1 VIASD
6 AGSLRRAPMWWPI
19 GAAHKEGIERGMLS
33 IADTALPALRPGT
46 IATVHEQ
53 AEAKSNRD
61 SLLIAFYA
69 CAVILIGFI
78 IASDEF
84 LHWFVLPVLLCGI
97 LIGSDAVDWMRG
109 RVSLLD
115 PAGCVGLLGLHFFFL
130 APLLHVKWDLWM
142 PYVTPPPDWRPW
154 LGGMAMVNVL
164 GLLVYRLARGRPVDS
179 RPQVVRQPIWQIDP
193 GLFMPL
199 MACVLMVAA
208 ALQLWVYQ
216 QFGGILG
223 IVSMY
228 METRQM
234 GFVDSPFKGLGIL
247 FIVSE
252 SFPILAMMAFSLYA
266 ARHKHA
272 RSWGVLLGVFV
283 VYFALLML
291 FGGLRGSRGNT
302 LYSLVMGGGII
313 HLLVRPVTKKMMAIG
328 CLFVIGFMY
337 VFGFY
342 KEAGIDALTVL
353 DAQTA
358 QVEEM
363 ERKTGRTFEGMILGD
378 LGRSDV
384 QAFIL
389 YRLVT
394 FPTYYDY
401 AWGRTYLGTAALL
414 VPNSVWPER
423 PVTKVKEGTEVMFG
437 KGAHRVGMWDASNIY
452 GLAGE
457 TMLNFGPFAAPFAF
471 VILGWVVNKIRL
483 FAAGLDHRDIRVLLI
498 PFCLIFTVH
507 VLTADSDNILW
518 FTVKFGLVPFLVM
531 AMGSKR
537 VYSRFGVP
545 Q

>member
-1 VIASD
+1 MFS
-6 AGSLRRAPMWWPI
+6 SI
-19 GAAHKEGIERGMLS
+19 GN
-33 IADTALPALRPGT
+33 TTLPAPSPGPVAL
-46 IATVHEQ
+46 IHEP
-53 AEAKSNRD
+53 AEAKNHID
-61 SLLIAFYA
+61 SLFISFYA
-69 CAVILIGFI
+69 CALTLIGFI
-78 IASDEF
+78 ITSDQF
-84 LHWFVLPVLLCGI
+84 LHWFVVPVLLCGV

-115 PAGCVGLLGLHFFFL
+115 PAGCLGLLGLHFFFL

-142 PYVTPPPDWRPW
+142 PYITPPPDWRPW
-154 LGGMAMVNVL
+154 LGGMAVINVL
-164 GLLVYRLARGRPVDS
+164 GLVVYRLSRGTS
-179 RPQVVRQPIWQIDP
+179 RESQRQVVREPIWQIDP
-193 GLFMPL
+193 GLFRPL
-199 MACVLMVAA
+199 MAVALIVAA

-216 QFGGILG
+216 QYGGILG

-228 METRQM
+228 MDTRQM

-272 RSWGVLLGVFV
+272 RSWGVLLVVFV
-283 VYFALLML
+283 VYFVLLML

-342 KEAGIDALTVL
+342 KEAGIDALNVL

-389 YRLVT
+389 YRLST

-414 VPNSVWPER
+414 IPNSVWPER

-437 KGAHRVGMWDASNIY
+437 KEAHRIGMWDATNIY

-457 TMLNFGPFAAPFAF
+457 TMLNFGPLAAPFAF
-471 VILGWVVNKIRL
+471 VMLGWVVNKVRL
-483 FAAGLDHRDIRVLLI
+483 FAAGLDPRDIRVLLI
-498 PFCLIFTVH
+498 PFWLIFTVH
-507 VLTADSDNILW
+507 VLTADSDNLLW

-537 VYSRFGVP
+537 VDSRLGVR